1 MIKSA
6 RVYQLLNT
14 EIEDFASS
22 NIDFKTSDMFRLW
35 VANRKL
41 IQSWDNNSYDTFVIE
56 SFNIINNIVSNIDSV
71 HPISQEALYTL
82 KTYQEEK
89 TLRK

>member
-1 MIKSA
+1 MIKSKY
-6 RVYQLLNT
+6 VYQLLNT
-14 EIEDFASS
+14 EIEDFAAN
-22 NIDFKTSDMFRLW
+22 NINFKISDMFRLW

-41 IQSWDNNSYDTFVIE
+41 IQSWDNNTYDQFLKG
-56 SFNIINNIVSNIDSV
+56 SFNIINDIVSDINSA

-89 TLRK
+89 THRT